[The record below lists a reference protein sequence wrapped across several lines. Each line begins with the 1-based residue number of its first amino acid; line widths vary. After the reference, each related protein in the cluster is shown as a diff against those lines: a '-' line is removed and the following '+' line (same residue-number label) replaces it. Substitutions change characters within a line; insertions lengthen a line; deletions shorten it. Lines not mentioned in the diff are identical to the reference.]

1 MTASARHR
9 SEPTVRRRALAHRS
23 RGPIRR
29 ASASA
34 SAASTATSSSTAI
47 KRGDA
52 SPPPAVALLGLSLDE
67 LERGR
72 TVFSIVADE
81 LHENPMGTMHGG
93 IVATL
98 VDTAMGCAV
107 SSTLPADAGFTTLE
121 LSTNFVRAITQ
132 STGRVYA
139 EGRVVHGG
147 GRVVTTEARVYDD
160 AGTLYAHAK
169 STCLVSRS
177 DPMNDTTDTQHRS
190 DARRR
195 TPI

>member
-1 MTASARHR
+1 
-9 SEPTVRRRALAHRS
+9 VRFHQRGLDGFERLA
-23 RGPIRR
+23 
-29 ASASA
+29 
-34 SAASTATSSSTAI
+34 AI
-47 KRGDA
+47 KRGD
-52 SPPPAVALLGLSLDE
+52 SPPPPAAELLGLGLDE
-67 LERGR
+67 FERGR
-72 TVFSIVADE
+72 TVFSVVAEE

-107 SSTLPADAGFTTLE
+107 SSTLSAAEGFTTLE

-139 EGRVVHGG
+139 EGRVIHRG

-169 STCLVSRS
+169 STCLVVKGTR
-177 DPMNDTTDTQHRS
+177 
-190 DARRR
+190 
-195 TPI
+195 

>member
-1 MTASARHR
+1 MTTRTGTGTGTTPID
-9 SEPTVRRRALAHRS
+9 ETRS
-23 RGPIRR
+23 RTITWNDPARVRSRLRGLDGYERL
-29 ASASA
+29 A
-34 SAASTATSSSTAI
+34 AI

-52 SPPPAVALLGLSLDE
+52 APPPAAALLGLSLDE

-72 TVFSIVADE
+72 TVFSVVADE

-98 VDTAMGCAV
+98 VDTAMGCAL

-121 LSTNFVRAITQ
+121 LSTNFVRPITTA
-132 STGRVYA
+132 TGRVHA

-147 GRVVTTEARVYDD
+147 GRVATTEARVYDD

-169 STCLVSRS
+169 STCLVLRG
-177 DPMNDTTDTQHRS
+177 
-190 DARRR
+190 AR
-195 TPI
+195 

>member
-1 MTASARHR
+1 MTASTGTDPSRV
-9 SEPTVRRRALAHRS
+9 EGVRS
-23 RGPIRR
+23 RTVTWTDPARVRFRLRGLDGLARLEAIR
-29 ASASA
+29 
-34 SAASTATSSSTAI
+34 
-47 KRGDA
+47 RGDA
-52 SPPPAVALLGLSLDE
+52 PPPPAAALLGFALDE

-72 TVFSIVADE
+72 TVFSVVAEE

-107 SSTLPADAGFTTLE
+107 SSTLPVDAGFTTLE

-147 GRVVTTEARVYDD
+147 GRIVTTEARVFDD
-160 AGTLYAHAK
+160 TGTLYAHAK
-169 STCLVSRS
+169 STCLVTRG
-177 DPMNDTTDTQHRS
+177 TR
-190 DARRR
+190 
-195 TPI
+195 

>member
-1 MTASARHR
+1 MTST
-9 SEPTVRRRALAHRS
+9 PTTTATATAPTRVEGVRS
-23 RGPIRR
+23 RTVTWTDPARVRFRLRGLDGYEQL
-29 ASASA
+29 
-34 SAASTATSSSTAI
+34 AAV

-52 SPPPAVALLGLSLDE
+52 AAPPAVALLGLSLDE

-132 STGRVYA
+132 STGRVHA

-147 GRVVTTEARVYDD
+147 GRVITTEARVYDD

-169 STCLVSRS
+169 STCLI
-177 DPMNDTTDTQHRS
+177 Q
-190 DARRR
+190 RR
-195 TPI
+195 TR